1 VCLWFL
7 YSNLKIYTFKFPIY
21 QKKLDVKKITFQV
34 LQSQTEYC
42 FAWRHYEL
50 EELTLEAQVDVLVTQ
65 YREHNELG
73 DSVPVYVGIWFVTPN
88 EEPGLL
94 IQFEPEKPK
103 LTIIQGGKNDNPIN

>member
-1 VCLWFL
+1 VLMVSILQFENIHIQVSYLPEEVGCKED
-7 YSNLKIYTFKFPIY
+7 N
-21 QKKLDVKKITFQV
+21 FQI
-34 LQSQTEYC
+34 LQSETEYC
-42 FAWRHYEL
+42 FAWKHYEL
-50 EELTLEAQVDVLVTQ
+50 EELTLEAQVDLLVTQ